1 MENNDEFLKKIK
13 IYDSN
18 NSYNNALNIFGLKP
32 GYTEDELRKV
42 YHPIAFRF
50 HSDRTDNDD
59 TILAIVNSA
68 YELLKNKVL

>member
-32 GYTEDELRKV
+32 GYT
-42 YHPIAFRF
+42 
-50 HSDRTDNDD
+50 
-59 TILAIVNSA
+59 
-68 YELLKNKVL
+68 

>member
-32 GYTEDELRKV
+32 GCTEDELRKV
-42 YHPIAFRF
+42 YHPLAFKY
-50 HSDRTDNDD
+50 HPDRTNN
-59 TILAIVNSA
+59 AG
-68 YELLKNKVL
+68 